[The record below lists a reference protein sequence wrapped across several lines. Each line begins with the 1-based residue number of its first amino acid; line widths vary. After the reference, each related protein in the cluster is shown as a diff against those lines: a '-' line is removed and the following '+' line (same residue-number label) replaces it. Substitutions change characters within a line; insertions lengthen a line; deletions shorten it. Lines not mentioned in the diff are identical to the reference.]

1 MKDKGCK
8 CRVVPSPPQGPQGP
22 PGKQGP
28 QGVQGPMGT
37 PGPPG
42 SALGFCEIFRN
53 PNSMTEFPSSGD
65 TVLFDSEG
73 PCQGGF
79 EVTGGGT
86 SIEIPATGVY
96 QITFAINVGLD
107 PEDGVIFEVNSNL
120 LGNLDKSETFDRSDG
135 ADSTTDNRVA
145 STTILQSLTAG
156 DEISVEAVTVFNSP
170 SYTKA
175 VLTIIRYT

>member
-1 MKDKGCK
+1 MKDKDCK
-8 CRVVPSPPQGPQGP
+8 CRVVPPPPQGPQGP
-22 PGKQGP
+22 LGKQGP
-28 QGVQGPMGT
+28 QGPQGPMGI
-37 PGPPG
+37 PGMPG

-53 PNSMTEFPSSGD
+53 PNAMTIFPSSGD
-65 TVLFDSEG
+65 IVLFDSEG

-86 SIEIPATGVY
+86 SIMVPATGVY
-96 QITFAINVGLD
+96 QMSYAINVGLD
-107 PEDGVIFEVNSNL
+107 PGDGLIFEMNSNF

-135 ADSTTDNRVA
+135 AGNTTDQRVA

-170 SYTKA
+170 SYIKA

>member
-8 CRVVPSPPQGPQGP
+8 CRVVPPPPSGPQGP

-28 QGVQGPMGT
+28 QGIQGPMGI
-37 PGPPG
+37 PGMPG

-53 PNSMTEFPSSGD
+53 RNAMTIFPSSGD

-86 SIEIPATGVY
+86 SIMIPATGVY
-96 QITFAINVGLD
+96 QISYAINVGLD
-107 PEDGVIFEVNSNL
+107 PEDGVIFEVNSNF
-120 LGNLDKSETFDRSDG
+120 LGLLDKSETNNRSDG
-135 ADSTTDNRVA
+135 ISNTTDDRVA
-145 STTILQSLTAG
+145 STTILQNLTAG
-156 DEISVEAVTVFNSP
+156 DEISVEAVTVVNSP
-170 SYTKA
+170 AYIKA
-175 VLTIIRYT
+175 VMTIIRYT